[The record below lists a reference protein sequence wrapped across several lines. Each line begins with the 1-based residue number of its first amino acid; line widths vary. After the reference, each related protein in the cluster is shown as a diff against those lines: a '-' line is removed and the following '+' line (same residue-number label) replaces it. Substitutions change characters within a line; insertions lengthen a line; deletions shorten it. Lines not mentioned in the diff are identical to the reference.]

1 MIKKITAA
9 VLAAL
14 LLCALA
20 ACGIQYTH
28 SSYVQ
33 VYETTGTKS
42 ALLTRRSDLEWQDS
56 SLSGNATVTVD
67 TSEEGQAYGGFGA
80 TMTHASAALLMQ
92 ADETTRA
99 AVLNDL
105 FSDDGANFNYVRIPI
120 GATDYIAEDAFFTC
134 DDTENN
140 EEDLSFDHFS
150 ISHDEDI
157 IAVLK
162 EALAVNPDITF
173 IAVPWSAPAWMKT
186 NKSLIGGSL
195 DEQYNDAYAEYI
207 LRFVQAYAEE
217 GIEID
222 LVCILNEPYIQ
233 GVAYPS
239 MNMDGL
245 QAADIISSL
254 GAKLENAGLSA
265 EIIAY
270 DHNYSSG
277 TSISAE
283 LYIDA
288 VLGNEESAKY
298 VTGIAFHGYENDG
311 FDDFSGGLEYVTE
324 NYGKD
329 VYITEITEYSASI
342 DFASNISYSLQNVVI
357 NPLNYGLKAGTY
369 WNFVLTS
376 DGQPVLG
383 NTAECYGVI
392 NLDLESDGWH
402 YSKNASYYAMAH
414 VSKFVYDIDGKDA
427 VRLGT
432 ESSNTNIIATSFYR
446 ADGAVVVIVH
456 NISDVSYEAVDVVI
470 GDRQFTYE
478 IQPQS
483 VVTFVC

>member
-1 MIKKITAA
+1 MFRKIAA
-9 VLAAL
+9 AAAAL
-14 LLCALA
+14 LLLFSLA
-20 ACGIQYTH
+20 ACGISYTP

-42 ALLTRRSDLEWQDS
+42 YLLSRRSDLDWEAS
-56 SLSGNATVTVD
+56 ALTGNATVTVD
-67 TSEEGQAYGGFGA
+67 LSEEGQTLGGFGA
-80 TMTHASAALLMQ
+80 TMTHSSAYLLMQ
-92 ADETTRA
+92 ADEQTRSRI
-99 AVLNDL
+99 LNDL
-105 FSDDGANFNYVRIPI
+105 FSADGANLNYVRIPI
-120 GATDYIAEDAFFTC
+120 GATDYIPESEFFTG

-140 EEDLSFDHFS
+140 AEDLSLAQFNIF
-150 ISHDEDI
+150 HDANI

-162 EALAVNPDITF
+162 EALAVNPDLRF

-186 NKSLIGGSL
+186 NYSLIGGSL
-195 DEQYNDAYAEYI
+195 DEKYNDVYAEY
-207 LRFVQAYAEE
+207 LLKFLQAYAAE

-245 QAADIISSL
+245 QAAGIISLL
-254 GAKLENAGLSA
+254 GQKIEKAGLSA
-265 EIIAY
+265 QIIAY

-277 TSISAE
+277 SSITAE

-288 VLGNEESAKY
+288 VLGDKNSAKY
-298 VTGIAFHGYENDG
+298 VTGISFHGYGNDG
-311 FDDFSGGLEYVTE
+311 FEDFKGGLEYVQNE
-324 NYGKD
+324 YKKD

-357 NPLNYGLKAGTY
+357 NPLNYGLKAATY

-376 DGQPVLG
+376 DGTPVKG
-383 NTAECYGVI
+383 NSSECYGII
-392 NLDLESDGWH
+392 NLDREGDSWH

-414 VSKFVYDIDGKDA
+414 ASKFVYEVNGKEA

-432 ESSNTNIIATSFYR
+432 ESSNTNVIATSFYR
-446 ADGAVVVIVH
+446 GDGALVVIAH
-456 NISDVSYEAVDVVI
+456 NVSDLSYERVDFVV
-470 GDRQFTYE
+470 GDKMFTYD